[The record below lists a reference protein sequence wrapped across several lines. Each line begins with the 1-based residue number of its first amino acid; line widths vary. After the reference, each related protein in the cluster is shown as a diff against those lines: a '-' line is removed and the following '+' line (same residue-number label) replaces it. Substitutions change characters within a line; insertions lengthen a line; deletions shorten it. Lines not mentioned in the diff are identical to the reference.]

1 MPIACADYGL
11 FRWVQWKH
19 QSQEHGLKKFAN
31 FVYIVSDYGLFSQD
45 DDPSKG
51 KWLEP
56 ARTLNFYPL
65 KNGVSG

>member
-1 MPIACADYGL
+1 MCADYRL
-11 FRWVQWKH
+11 FRRVQGKH
-19 QSQEHGLKKFAN
+19 QSQGHGLKN
-31 FVYIVSDYGLFSQD
+31 LQIFVYIVSDYGLFSQD

>member
-1 MPIACADYGL
+1 MLITCPHYGR
-11 FRWVQWKH
+11 FRPVQGKH
-19 QSQEHGLKKFAN
+19 HSPCHGFKKFEN
-31 FVYIVSDYGLFSQD
+31 FVHIVSDYGLFSQD

>member
-1 MPIACADYGL
+1 MSSGKTSVP
-11 FRWVQWKH
+11 RSWV
-19 QSQEHGLKKFAN
+19 KKFAN

>member
-1 MPIACADYGL
+1 MPITCADYGL
-11 FRWVQWKH
+11 LRRVQGKH